1 MEELYTC
8 ECRDGRTIT
17 GASRWSL
24 YELRNLPPLELAKAL
39 EELLEFS
46 RYYEATFYYPALS
59 MKSEMEQLRKR
70 LQKAK
75 QLAVG
80 FGAVTGSM
88 TAAWLLT
95 VLIPYLRFSGLAML
109 LAVLTI
115 VSIVALIPFLFHYLS
130 AQEDHSKRLPR
141 IRAKLDSLSQQEE
154 KEVYGEYIEYLI
166 GGYLVSPEFSLSA
179 DAQEYMVQALRT
191 KQAGNIAE
199 AAMLCKKKFGKSPIP
214 RIITSLQAVNSPARV
229 SRPAPRAAESVQS
242 QNQSPDMQLLLQ
254 LSGSLNS
261 ALQTYAATQKTTST
275 GPDSVA
281 ATLTYEEESLIEE
294 YRYLQEDEKKRIRR
308 VVHSFHTKKY

>member
-80 FGAVTGSM
+80 FGAVTGCM

-214 RIITSLQAVNSPARV
+214 RIITSLHCVNA
-229 SRPAPRAAESVQS
+229 APRAAGQEPKRAGA
-242 QNQSPDMQLLLQ
+242 SPAGTTDMQKILQ
-254 LSGSLNS
+254 LSGSLTA
-261 ALQTYAATQKTTST
+261 ALQAFAATQKTTST
-275 GPDSVA
+275 GTDSIA
-281 ATLTYEEESLIEE
+281 STLTYEEEALIEE
-294 YRYLQEDEKKRIRR
+294 YRYLQEEEKKRIRR

>member
-80 FGAVTGSM
+80 FGAVTGCM

-130 AQEDHSKRLPR
+130 AQENHSKRLPR

-214 RIITSLQAVNSPARV
+214 RIITSLHCVNA
-229 SRPAPRAAESVQS
+229 APRAAGQEPKRAGA
-242 QNQSPDMQLLLQ
+242 SPAGTTDMQKILQ
-254 LSGSLNS
+254 LSGSLTA
-261 ALQTYAATQKTTST
+261 ALQAFAATQKTTST
-275 GPDSVA
+275 GTDSIA
-281 ATLTYEEESLIEE
+281 STLTYEEEALIEE
-294 YRYLQEDEKKRIRR
+294 YRYLQEEEKKRIRR